1 MRAFSIHSLSVTN
14 MSRNDIYIALQEIFG
29 DVLGRSGIELNDATT
44 AQDVEGWDSLKHI
57 DLIMA
62 IEAHYRI
69 RFNVREVQRL
79 HNVGALVDL
88 IENKTSKS

>member
-1 MRAFSIHSLSVTN
+1 
-14 MSRNDIYIALQEIFG
+14 MSRNEIYASLKEIFS
-29 DVLGRSGIELNDATT
+29 DVLGRSDIVLSDATT

-62 IEAHYRI
+62 IEASYKI

-79 HNVGALVDL
+79 PNVGALVDV
-88 IENKTSKS
+88 IENKINKS